1 MNSYV
6 LKSAFAATLF
16 LALVGT
22 SGNSR
27 AGTIG
32 VSVHQDFTSG
42 SNPPDDWYDTTPAF
56 VTVDFHFNLPA
67 GFSNAVLN
75 TTLFDAADRAVLQL
89 NGATVSSTGINN
101 DPDTNPAPA
110 LGGFSFDGLTSN
122 PFIFAYNSY
131 DLSTVFVAIT
141 GPFVVGDN
149 LLRFFVNNTFNGILD
164 ADTDSGLIVGGG
176 PMTLDFEGT
185 VTFDAAATPLPAALP
200 LFASGLGALGFL
212 GWRRKR
218 KA

>member
-1 MNSYV
+1 MDSK
-6 LKSAFAATLF
+6 LSKAAFAAAL
-16 LALVGT
+16 LAALIGT
-22 SGNSR
+22 SGHSR
-27 AGTIG
+27 ADTIG

-56 VTVDFHFNLPA
+56 ATIDFHFNLPA

-75 TTLFDAADRAVLQL
+75 TTLFDADDRAVLQL
-89 NGATVSSTGINN
+89 NSTTVSSTGINN
-101 DPDTNPAPA
+101 DPDTNPPPA
-110 LGGFSFDGLTSN
+110 LGGFSFDGLTSS
-122 PFIFAYNSY
+122 PFTFAYNSY
-131 DLSTVFVAIT
+131 DPSTVFVAIA

-149 LLRFFVNNTFNGILD
+149 LLRFFVNNTFNGILN

-176 PMTLDFEGT
+176 PMSLDFEGT

-200 LFASGLGALGFL
+200 LFAGGLGAMGLL
-212 GWRRKR
+212 GWRRRR